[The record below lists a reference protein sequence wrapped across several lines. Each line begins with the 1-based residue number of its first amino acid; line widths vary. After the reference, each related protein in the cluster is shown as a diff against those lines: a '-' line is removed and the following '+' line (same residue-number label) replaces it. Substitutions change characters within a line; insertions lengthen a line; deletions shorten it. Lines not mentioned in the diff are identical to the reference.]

1 METIF
6 TSLHILDLDND
17 WVKEKE
23 VPASFAPFILDTLE
37 YAQANEKNKAYMVH
51 NEHTQVVS

>member
-51 NEHTQVVS
+51 NEHT

>member
-23 VPASFAPFILDTLE
+23 VPASFAPIYFRYLRICSG
-37 YAQANEKNKAYMVH
+37 Q
-51 NEHTQVVS
+51 

>member
-23 VPASFAPFILDTLE
+23 VPASFAHLF
-37 YAQANEKNKAYMVH
+37 
-51 NEHTQVVS
+51 